1 MTNQAKRELTLEE
14 WVGGLPEGH
23 RARVELAEIE
33 RENEA
38 LREGIRN
45 AMNELDALGMWDILD
60 APLEEQDDD
69 LEDG

>member
-23 RARVELAEIE
+23 RARVELAALKEYATHKPGCY
-33 RENEA
+33 ENS
-38 LREGIRN
+38 N
-45 AMNELDALGMWDILD
+45 ACICGLDAL
-60 APLEEQDDD
+60 LEEQCDD